1 VTSSALFALITIDES
16 EAVSVVVMDEHKG
29 QVEVICGSMFSG
41 KTEELIRR
49 VRRAQI
55 AQQSVQ
61 VFKPALD
68 DRYGVERVMSHNGVN
83 VEAFSVESASE
94 ILNRIQP
101 MTHVVAIDEA
111 QFFDKEICDVCNSL
125 TERGLRV
132 IVAGLDTDFRGEPF
146 GPMPHLMAQAEKVDK
161 LRAIC
166 VVCGRDA
173 SRTQRL
179 INGQPAS
186 YDDPVI
192 MVGAKEVYQARC
204 RECHQVPRKRST
216 N

>member
-1 VTSSALFALITIDES
+1 MSTE
-16 EAVSVVVMDEHKG
+16 ERKG
-29 QVEVICGSMFSG
+29 QLEIVCGSMFSG

-55 AQQSVQ
+55 ARQKVQ

-68 DRYGVERVMSHNGVN
+68 DRYGVENVTSHNGVN
-83 VEAFSVESASE
+83 VEAVSVASASE
-94 ILNRIQP
+94 IPNLVELS
-101 MTHVVAIDEA
+101 THVVAIDEA
-111 QFFDKEICDVCNSL
+111 QFFGQEVCDVCDSL

-146 GPMPHLMAQAEKVDK
+146 GPMPQLLAKAEKVDK

-166 VVCGRDA
+166 VVCGQEA

-179 INGQPAS
+179 INDHPAD

-192 MVGAKEVYQARC
+192 LVGAQEVYEARC
-204 RECHQVPRKRST
+204 RTCHQIGGERSAK
-216 N
+216 